1 MANYLKINKNNDI
14 FRSHLWENYEPEEFS
29 DWYDVPFTVV
39 RNSSYFNRFD
49 VEYDNYNDTVSES
62 YLKQISDDDFEKY
75 ESIIDTLTDETVY
88 NIVAQNYENDGRQD
102 ELSTDDLLN
111 KAYILCTDNGMS
123 SEQMESLSE
132 TTEWYNI
139 ESWYTGK
146 DIYVSYTDDEISLDM
161 LDTGSEPPKNSVKV
175 VDNGT
180 MLDKRTITLYD
191 TPNDLV
197 DLSRT
202 SVRSTTALSYAN
214 DILTKNNI
222 KDSPSFANKDV
233 YAVQYGRNNDKVMVY
248 NMNHKVTNRQHVRI
262 ITQTW
267 QNATV
272 IPLVENGVVT
282 SSDALT
288 IVDSLDNSKTQQKV
302 DLSDEQLKSLSN
314 TIHKYKSKLT
324 YEVTLEPNDTINYLR
339 ADRLKELFP
348 RTETTISS
356 KLLDD
361 YDVRTFITMS
371 HDNYQIKMTSGEFN
385 RFNELTAVL
394 GKDKIGQI
402 MVDVQNHSSFP
413 HTENL
418 MSELEFA
425 AENQHLLTTDDF
437 KGLSSDLEL

>member
-1 MANYLKINKNNDI
+1 MANYLKINKNNDS
-14 FRSHLWENYEPEEFS
+14 FRSHLWDNYEPEEFS
-29 DWYDVPFTVV
+29 DWYNVPFTVV

-49 VEYDNYNDTVSES
+49 VEYDNYNDIVSES

-75 ESIIDTLTDETVY
+75 ENIIDTLTDETVY

-102 ELSTDDLLN
+102 ELSTDDLLY

-123 SEQMESLSE
+123 PEQIESLSE
-132 TTEWYNI
+132 ATDWYNI

-191 TPNDLV
+191 TPDDLV

-202 SVRSTTALSYAN
+202 SVIATTALSYAN

-233 YAVQYGRNNDKVMVY
+233 YVVQYGRNNDKVMVY
-248 NMNHKVTNRQHVRI
+248 NMNHKATNRQHVRI

-282 SSDALT
+282 SSDALK

-361 YDVRTFITMS
+361 YDVRTFIIMS
-371 HDNYQIKMTSGEFN
+371 RDKYQIKMNSDEFN
-385 RFNELTAVL
+385 RFNELATVL

-402 MVDVQNHSSFP
+402 MVDVQNHSSFQ